1 MGKFFKGVVKFS
13 VAAAAVGGLCYAFKD
28 KIRESKVYQDNN
40 VDEKINKVK
49 TTIKDKMPK
58 IFDNEDDIEEDDLF
72 ADDSIC
78 MAGLRTKTL
87 GIYEKDTGRSIH
99 CNIEGYPYIL
109 IWSAAAK
116 PVRFVCIEPWQ
127 SLPAAETDPQAWEQ
141 RAAAACL
148 APGESWQTTLSTTF
162 DR

>member
-72 ADDSIC
+72 ADDLDLEMEDANRDYVTINPDDSV
-78 MAGLRTKTL
+78 KS
-87 GIYEKDTGRSIH
+87 ED
-99 CNIEGYPYIL
+99 
-109 IWSAAAK
+109 AAAEE
-116 PVRFVCIEPWQ
+116 PVEG
-127 SLPAAETDPQAWEQ
+127 AKAEDADAE
-141 RAAAACL
+141 
-148 APGESWQTTLSTTF
+148 
-162 DR
+162 

>member
-28 KIRESKVYQDNN
+28 KIKESKVYQDNN

-72 ADDSIC
+72 ADDLDLEMEDANRDYVTINPDDSEKSED
-78 MAGLRTKTL
+78 AATEEPDDSEKSVEAVAKEKT
-87 GIYEKDTGRSIH
+87 EDSD
-99 CNIEGYPYIL
+99 
-109 IWSAAAK
+109 
-116 PVRFVCIEPWQ
+116 
-127 SLPAAETDPQAWEQ
+127 AE
-141 RAAAACL
+141 
-148 APGESWQTTLSTTF
+148 
-162 DR
+162 

>member
-72 ADDSIC
+72 ADDLYLEMEDANRDYVTITPDDSEKSED
-78 MAGLRTKTL
+78 AATEETEKS
-87 GIYEKDTGRSIH
+87 GISEASED
-99 CNIEGYPYIL
+99 
-109 IWSAAAK
+109 
-116 PVRFVCIEPWQ
+116 
-127 SLPAAETDPQAWEQ
+127 AAE
-141 RAAAACL
+141 
-148 APGESWQTTLSTTF
+148 ESAE
-162 DR
+162 

>member
-58 IFDNEDDIEEDDLF
+58 IFDIEEDDLF
-72 ADDSIC
+72 ADDLDLEMEDANRDYVTINPDDS
-78 MAGLRTKTL
+78 
-87 GIYEKDTGRSIH
+87 EKS
-99 CNIEGYPYIL
+99 EE
-109 IWSAAAK
+109 AAAEE
-116 PVRFVCIEPWQ
+116 PVEE
-127 SLPAAETDPQAWEQ
+127 AKAEDADAE
-141 RAAAACL
+141 
-148 APGESWQTTLSTTF
+148 
-162 DR
+162 

>member
-72 ADDSIC
+72 ADDLDLEMEDAKI
-78 MAGLRTKTL
+78 
-87 GIYEKDTGRSIH
+87 GRAS
-99 CNIEGYPYIL
+99 CRER
-109 IWSAAAK
+109 
-116 PVRFVCIEPWQ
+116 V
-127 SLPAAETDPQAWEQ
+127 
-141 RAAAACL
+141 
-148 APGESWQTTLSTTF
+148 
-162 DR
+162 

>member
-72 ADDSIC
+72 AYNLYLQIEDANRDYVTITPDDSEKSED
-78 MAGLRTKTL
+78 AATEEPEKS
-87 GIYEKDTGRSIH
+87 GISEASED
-99 CNIEGYPYIL
+99 
-109 IWSAAAK
+109 
-116 PVRFVCIEPWQ
+116 
-127 SLPAAETDPQAWEQ
+127 AAE
-141 RAAAACL
+141 
-148 APGESWQTTLSTTF
+148 ESAE
-162 DR
+162 

>member
-58 IFDNEDDIEEDDLF
+58 IFDNEDDLF
-72 ADDSIC
+72 ADDVTINPDDS
-78 MAGLRTKTL
+78 
-87 GIYEKDTGRSIH
+87 EKS
-99 CNIEGYPYIL
+99 EE
-109 IWSAAAK
+109 AAAEE
-116 PVRFVCIEPWQ
+116 PVEE
-127 SLPAAETDPQAWEQ
+127 AKAEDADAE
-141 RAAAACL
+141 
-148 APGESWQTTLSTTF
+148 
-162 DR
+162 

>member
-58 IFDNEDDIEEDDLF
+58 IFDNEDDIEEDVPMFDQ
-72 ADDSIC
+72 ST
-78 MAGLRTKTL
+78 AGAFL
-87 GIYEKDTGRSIH
+87 D
-99 CNIEGYPYIL
+99 
-109 IWSAAAK
+109 AAAMASN
-116 PVRFVCIEPWQ
+116 PNAFTGVEM
-127 SLPAAETDPQAWEQ
+127 
-141 RAAAACL
+141 
-148 APGESWQTTLSTTF
+148 
-162 DR
+162 

>member
-72 ADDSIC
+72 EDANRDYVTINPDDS
-78 MAGLRTKTL
+78 
-87 GIYEKDTGRSIH
+87 EKS
-99 CNIEGYPYIL
+99 EE
-109 IWSAAAK
+109 AAAEE
-116 PVRFVCIEPWQ
+116 PVEE
-127 SLPAAETDPQAWEQ
+127 AKAEDADAE
-141 RAAAACL
+141 
-148 APGESWQTTLSTTF
+148 
-162 DR
+162 

>member
-72 ADDSIC
+72 ADDLDLEMEDCASLRS
-78 MAGLRTKTL
+78 AGGAARASRGAFHRRCGVRRWRRTHR
-87 GIYEKDTGRSIH
+87 GACQSHRG
-99 CNIEGYPYIL
+99 GV
-109 IWSAAAK
+109 
-116 PVRFVCIEPWQ
+116 PVSQ
-127 SLPAAETDPQAWEQ
+127 
-141 RAAAACL
+141 
-148 APGESWQTTLSTTF
+148 
-162 DR
+162 

>member
-72 ADDSIC
+72 ADDLDLEMEDANRDYVTITPDDSEKSEDV
-78 MAGLRTKTL
+78 ATEEPEKS
-87 GIYEKDTGRSIH
+87 GISEASED
-99 CNIEGYPYIL
+99 
-109 IWSAAAK
+109 
-116 PVRFVCIEPWQ
+116 
-127 SLPAAETDPQAWEQ
+127 AAE
-141 RAAAACL
+141 
-148 APGESWQTTLSTTF
+148 ESAE
-162 DR
+162 

>member
-72 ADDSIC
+72 ADDLDLEMEDANRDYVTITPDDSEKSED
-78 MAGLRTKTL
+78 AATEEPEKS
-87 GIYEKDTGRSIH
+87 GISEASED
-99 CNIEGYPYIL
+99 
-109 IWSAAAK
+109 
-116 PVRFVCIEPWQ
+116 
-127 SLPAAETDPQAWEQ
+127 AAE
-141 RAAAACL
+141 
-148 APGESWQTTLSTTF
+148 ESAE
-162 DR
+162 

>member
-40 VDEKINKVK
+40 VEEKINKVK

-72 ADDSIC
+72 ADDLDLEMEDANRDYVTITPDDS
-78 MAGLRTKTL
+78 
-87 GIYEKDTGRSIH
+87 EKSED
-99 CNIEGYPYIL
+99 
-109 IWSAAAK
+109 AAAEESD
-116 PVRFVCIEPWQ
+116 VSEA
-127 SLPAAETDPQAWEQ
+127 SEDAAE
-141 RAAAACL
+141 
-148 APGESWQTTLSTTF
+148 ESAE
-162 DR
+162 

>member
-72 ADDSIC
+72 ADDLDLEMEDANRDYVTITPDDS
-78 MAGLRTKTL
+78 
-87 GIYEKDTGRSIH
+87 EKS
-99 CNIEGYPYIL
+99 EG
-109 IWSAAAK
+109 AAAE
-116 PVRFVCIEPWQ
+116 EPEK
-127 SLPAAETDPQAWEQ
+127 SDVSEASEDATAE
-141 RAAAACL
+141 
-148 APGESWQTTLSTTF
+148 ESAE
-162 DR
+162 

>member
-58 IFDNEDDIEEDDLF
+58 IFDEEDDLF
-72 ADDSIC
+72 ADDLDLEMEDANRDYVTINPDDS
-78 MAGLRTKTL
+78 
-87 GIYEKDTGRSIH
+87 EKS
-99 CNIEGYPYIL
+99 EE
-109 IWSAAAK
+109 AAAEE
-116 PVRFVCIEPWQ
+116 PVEE
-127 SLPAAETDPQAWEQ
+127 AKAEDADAE
-141 RAAAACL
+141 
-148 APGESWQTTLSTTF
+148 
-162 DR
+162 

>member
-58 IFDNEDDIEEDDLF
+58 IFDNEEDDLF
-72 ADDSIC
+72 ADDLDLEMEDANRDYVTINPDDS
-78 MAGLRTKTL
+78 
-87 GIYEKDTGRSIH
+87 EKS
-99 CNIEGYPYIL
+99 EE
-109 IWSAAAK
+109 AAAEE
-116 PVRFVCIEPWQ
+116 PVEE
-127 SLPAAETDPQAWEQ
+127 AKAEDANAE
-141 RAAAACL
+141 
-148 APGESWQTTLSTTF
+148 
-162 DR
+162 

>member
-13 VAAAAVGGLCYAFKD
+13 VAAAAVCGLCYAFKD

-72 ADDSIC
+72 ADDLDLEMEDANRDYVTINPDDS
-78 MAGLRTKTL
+78 
-87 GIYEKDTGRSIH
+87 EKS
-99 CNIEGYPYIL
+99 EE
-109 IWSAAAK
+109 AAAEE
-116 PVRFVCIEPWQ
+116 PVEE
-127 SLPAAETDPQAWEQ
+127 AKAEDADAE
-141 RAAAACL
+141 
-148 APGESWQTTLSTTF
+148 
-162 DR
+162 

>member
-58 IFDNEDDIEEDDLF
+58 IFDNEDDIEEEDDLF
-72 ADDSIC
+72 ADDLDLEMEDANRDYVTITPDDSEKSED
-78 MAGLRTKTL
+78 AATEEPEKS
-87 GIYEKDTGRSIH
+87 GISEASED
-99 CNIEGYPYIL
+99 
-109 IWSAAAK
+109 
-116 PVRFVCIEPWQ
+116 
-127 SLPAAETDPQAWEQ
+127 AAE
-141 RAAAACL
+141 
-148 APGESWQTTLSTTF
+148 ESAE
-162 DR
+162 

>member
-72 ADDSIC
+72 ADDLDLEMEDANRDYVTITPDDS
-78 MAGLRTKTL
+78 
-87 GIYEKDTGRSIH
+87 EKSEDAVAEEPEKSDVS
-99 CNIEGYPYIL
+99 EASEDADEE
-109 IWSAAAK
+109 SA
-116 PVRFVCIEPWQ
+116 E
-127 SLPAAETDPQAWEQ
+127 
-141 RAAAACL
+141 
-148 APGESWQTTLSTTF
+148 
-162 DR
+162 

>member
-28 KIRESKVYQDNN
+28 KIRESKEYQDNN

-72 ADDSIC
+72 ADDLDLEMEDANRDYVTINPDDS
-78 MAGLRTKTL
+78 
-87 GIYEKDTGRSIH
+87 EKS
-99 CNIEGYPYIL
+99 EE
-109 IWSAAAK
+109 AAAEE
-116 PVRFVCIEPWQ
+116 PVEE
-127 SLPAAETDPQAWEQ
+127 AKAEDADAE
-141 RAAAACL
+141 
-148 APGESWQTTLSTTF
+148 
-162 DR
+162 